1 MARPP
6 NPYTKLPG
14 RGLRKTTFA
23 VSATRCRLWLAADHL
38 LSVDFTIAS
47 EEYRRFYFRDIEAFV
62 VRRTA
67 QRQIWNWV
75 LLGLALVTAGPLL
88 ALFIS
93 EQKSGAAWSFTAD
106 NGGLLIA
113 AGIVLAFWALLI
125 LINTLRGPTCRV
137 HVRTAVQCEP
147 LFSLGRLSTA
157 RKVLARIRP
166 LIAAAQGAAT
176 PEEFAAAPWIA
187 ARSTLAADGTPIR
200 RAHAPLHIS
209 VFGLLLLDAVL
220 TGILFA
226 ITHRALTAPG
236 MLAAL
241 AGFLACIVALMRMGG
256 TDLPAGL
263 RTLTKLA
270 LGYYIL
276 ESIVGFVFTVI
287 YSVQHPGKTVITGLE
302 IVDVPGFTAVA
313 LGAAVLAGILGGIGG
328 AQAVSFFRQRA
339 ARGPA

>member
-14 RGLRKTTFA
+14 RGLRKSTFA

-38 LSVDFTIAS
+38 LSVDFTVAS
-47 EEYRRFYFRDIEAFV
+47 EEYRRFYFRDIEAFI

-75 LLGLALVTAGPLL
+75 LLGLALLTAGPLF
-88 ALFIS
+88 AWFIA
-93 EQKSGAAWSFTAD
+93 EQKKGAAWSFA
-106 NGGLLIA
+106 GESSGQLIA
-113 AGIVLAFWALLI
+113 ASVALAFWLLLI

-147 LFSLGRLSTA
+147 LFSLGRLGVA

-176 PEEFAAAPWIA
+176 PEEYAAAPWIA
-187 ARSTLAADGTPIR
+187 ARSTLAGQPVR
-200 RAHAPLHIS
+200 RAHAGLHLA

-220 TGILFA
+220 TGLIFA
-226 ITHRALTAPG
+226 LTRRALSAPG
-236 MLAAL
+236 MLVTL
-241 AGFLACIVALMRMGG
+241 GGFLACIIALMRMGG
-256 TDLPAGL
+256 TDLPSHL

-276 ESIVGFVFTVI
+276 ESITGFIFAVI
-287 YSVQHPGKTVITGLE
+287 YSIQNQGKPVLTGLE
-302 IVDVPGFTAVA
+302 IVDVPGFPATALTFA
-313 LGAAVLAGILGGIGG
+313 GLAAILGGLGL
-328 AQAVSFFRQRA
+328 ARAVGFFRQRA
-339 ARGPA
+339 ERGAP